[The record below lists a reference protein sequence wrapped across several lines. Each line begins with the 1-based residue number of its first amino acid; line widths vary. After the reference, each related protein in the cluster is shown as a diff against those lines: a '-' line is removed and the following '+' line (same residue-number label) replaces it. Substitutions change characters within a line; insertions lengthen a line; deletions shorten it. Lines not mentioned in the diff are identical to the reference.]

1 MRVMHRLP
9 RVPGASAR
17 DGSAATPSQEELSFL
32 VRAVAAGDHGAM
44 GGLYDATQRFVF
56 TLVARLVRDRST
68 AEEVTLDVYLQVWRK
83 AASYTSERGK
93 VLAWLLTIAR
103 SRALDRSRTERA
115 RAVETNVDERT
126 DLVAPCGC
134 DPETEPE
141 REERC
146 QLVSKA
152 LSALPEAQRRA
163 VELAYFGGLSQ
174 SEIGERLGEPLGTVK
189 TRVRLGMI
197 KLREM
202 LRPLE
207 QVS

>member
-1 MRVMHRLP
+1 MHR
-9 RVPGASAR
+9 VPSVA
-17 DGSAATPSQEELSFL
+17 PSQEELAFL

-44 GGLYDATQRFVF
+44 AGLYDATQRFVF
-56 TLVARLVRDRST
+56 TLIARLVRDRST

-103 SRALDRSRTERA
+103 SRALDRSRAERV
-115 RAVETNVDERT
+115 RAVETNALTVEERN
-126 DLVAPCGC
+126 DLVAPCSC
-134 DPETEPE
+134 DPNSEPE

-152 LSALPEAQRRA
+152 LAALPELQRRA
-163 VELAYFGGLSQ
+163 VELAYFGGLSH
-174 SEIGERLGEPLGTVK
+174 SEIAERLGEPLGTVK

>member
-1 MRVMHRLP
+1 MHR
-9 RVPGASAR
+9 VPSVA
-17 DGSAATPSQEELSFL
+17 PSQEELAFL

-44 GGLYDATQRFVF
+44 AGLYDSTQRFVF
-56 TLVARLVRDRST
+56 TLIARLVRDRST

-103 SRALDRSRTERA
+103 SRALDRSRAERV
-115 RAVETNVDERT
+115 RSVETNVITVEERN
-126 DLVAPCGC
+126 DLVAPCSC
-134 DPETEPE
+134 DPNSEPE

-152 LSALPEAQRRA
+152 LAALPELQRRA
-163 VELAYFGGLSQ
+163 VELAYFGGLSH
-174 SEIGERLGEPLGTVK
+174 SEIAERLGEPLGTVK